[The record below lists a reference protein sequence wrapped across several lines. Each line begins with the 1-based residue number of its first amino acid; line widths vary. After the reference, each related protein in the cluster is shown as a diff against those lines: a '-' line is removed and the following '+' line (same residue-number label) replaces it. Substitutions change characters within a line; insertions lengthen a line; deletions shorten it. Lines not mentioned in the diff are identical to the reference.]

1 MLILKIIYLQQLILE
16 ILTKFRNIIAH
27 YIKDTYIIEDISVEN
42 EYATYAID
50 ENLFVTINNNQK
62 WIVGIINTISKKLRL
77 EITELRNTETMKKII
92 STHVKKGNIIV
103 SDAWAAYSWL
113 DDMNSGY
120 IHHVHNHGHGDF
132 GFGIDSTSHRYS

>member
-1 MLILKIIYLQQLILE
+1 M
-16 ILTKFRNIIAH
+16 
-27 YIKDTYIIEDISVEN
+27 
-42 EYATYAID
+42 
-50 ENLFVTINNNQK
+50 
-62 WIVGIINTISKKLRL
+62 RL